1 MVILQFF
8 IVRSQRASLSIESYR
23 LSAISLGLVIW
34 QGFIGYI
41 TVKWDNENWS
51 VAIHLISALIF
62 TLSLIALHISWGK
75 DAGKKVQITSSKK
88 TANRLSIATFGS
100 LAVLLVGTYVSTT
113 EGANE
118 ACGVSGFPNSWPLCS
133 GTLGLIIQDIIIQSQ
148 AIHRW
153 LVIIVL
159 FILIWLW
166 KDQDNW
172 AQDESIRKLSNFG
185 TMTFIGNMILGAAYV
200 LSWTSESGFIE
211 WLSVMH
217 LLLASLTFLLFASGL
232 ILIKI
237 HGKSNSEEE

>member
-1 MVILQFF
+1 M
-8 IVRSQRASLSIESYR
+8 
-23 LSAISLGLVIW
+23 
-34 QGFIGYI
+34 
-41 TVKWDNENWS
+41 
-51 VAIHLISALIF
+51 
-62 TLSLIALHISWGK
+62 HISWGK

-237 HGKSNSEEE
+237 HGKGNSEEE